1 MVRKSIYL
9 KNSSKF
15 LILSDSLLKRFKT
28 ISFDV
33 LSVPGARPQDLW
45 DFLPPFNRFEKII
58 LFVGGNALE
67 DFQSKNGTFRSAQEP
82 IEVATEI
89 FELARALLLRTLTV
103 FIAGVPPRGTEE
115 LQHKVLQ
122 LNAELNAFCNSQ
134 KQPIVFVG
142 ISHYLY
148 DLKHISK
155 DLCHFEKGAFAKIHK
170 LLNEKILRKKFQKPC
185 HCKTVHTFW
194 KEYTTYPF

>member
-15 LILSDSLLKRFKT
+15 LILSDSFLKRFKT

-45 DFLPPFNRFEKII
+45 DFLPPFNRFEII

-67 DFQSKNGTFRSAQEP
+67 NLQSKNGTFRSAQEP
-82 IEVATEI
+82 IEVASET
-89 FELARALLLRTLTV
+89 FKLARALLLRTLTL
-103 FIAGVPPRGTEE
+103 FIVGVPPRGTEE
-115 LQHKVLQ
+115 LQQ

-148 DLKHISK
+148 ELKHISK
-155 DLCHFEKGAFAKIHK
+155 DLS
-170 LLNEKILRKKFQKPC
+170 L
-185 HCKTVHTFW
+185 
-194 KEYTTYPF
+194 

>member
-28 ISFDV
+28 FSFDV

-82 IEVATEI
+82 IEVATET

-103 FIAGVPPRGTEE
+103 FIVAVPPRGTEE

-122 LNAELNAFCNSQ
+122 LNAELNASCNSQ
-134 KQPIVFVG
+134 KQPIVFVD

-148 DLKHISK
+148 
-155 DLCHFEKGAFAKIHK
+155 HFEKGAFAKIHK

-185 HCKTVHTFW
+185 HCKTGHTFW